1 MVSLSEL
8 IELRMTNWAKA
19 YIYGAAPPY
28 EGGDACVECG
38 PERALC
44 LRCVHLLVGSCL
56 PVAHNYWALFKDLRV
71 FLELSY
77 YLI

>member
-1 MVSLSEL
+1 MSRHVEEGLGFGGRRGLTTVYAVLSIIRRKMVMVSLSEL

-38 PERALC
+38 PERPY
-44 LRCVHLLVGSCL
+44 V
-56 PVAHNYWALFKDLRV
+56 
-71 FLELSY
+71 
-77 YLI
+77 